1 MLSCSKGKDSRGG
14 GDHQVTLSTRN
25 HFVFLEQ
32 FPQRKMIPR
41 ELKVQETVEFADQLG
56 QEEAGNGPINGYEGI
71 QEALQGNAEL
81 ADQPRQEEAA
91 NA

>member
-1 MLSCSKGKDSRGG
+1 MQCSN
-14 GDHQVTLSTRN
+14 HQVTLSTRN

-56 QEEAGNGPINGYEGI
+56 QEEAGNGTYIPTYIHNLFGEAGYKWDR
-71 QEALQGNAEL
+71 L
-81 ADQPRQEEAA
+81 DKKS
-91 NA
+91 